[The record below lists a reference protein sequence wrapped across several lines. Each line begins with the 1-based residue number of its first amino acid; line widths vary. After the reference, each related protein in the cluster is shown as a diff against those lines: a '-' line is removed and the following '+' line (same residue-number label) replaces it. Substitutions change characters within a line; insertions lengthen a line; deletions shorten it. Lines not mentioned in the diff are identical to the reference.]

1 VLRRIGLLVAAAFLA
16 TMRMVA
22 TSVPTFAAHFRCTV
36 DPAAPACQSDENETT
51 QNANDETATGGN
63 SGPHSCTEQG
73 NSGKRIEDRLR
84 IGQARQLAERYRRPC
99 GQHLDSF
106 WYSNSF
112 WYSTGAL
119 QRSGAF
125 SLPDEVGARPTLA
138 VGIHA

>member
-16 TMRMVA
+16 PMRMVA
-22 TSVPTFAAHFRCTV
+22 TSVRTFAAPFRCTV
-36 DPAAPACQSDENETT
+36 DPVAPLCQSDENQTT

-84 IGQARQLAERYRRPC
+84 IGQARQLAERYSKPC
-99 GQHLDSF
+99 GQHLD
-106 WYSNSF
+106 SF

-138 VGIHA
+138 VSIHP